1 MTHDCG
7 NPKDGY
13 LKIGVWN
20 GMPDKWPT
28 VYAIISKMNLTN
40 LDIAV
45 MSKLVDI
52 DGMEIEEAADKWLAD
67 NEAKWMSWV
76 N

>member
-1 MTHDCG
+1 MTAATRRTAISRSASGTAC
-7 NPKDGY
+7 
-13 LKIGVWN
+13 
-20 GMPDKWPT
+20 PDKWPT
-28 VYAIISKMNLTN
+28 AYAIISKMNLTN

-52 DGMEIEEAADKWLAD
+52 DGMEVEEAADKWLAD